1 MERFTKEHTTPLET
15 SEKRPRFHEILLRNN
30 FGNIT
35 AQAKLEYRNTVVPSY
50 YISYLEVLLG
60 SEDKKV
66 GQELVATINHF
77 LEKKGATGV
86 LYVIKDSPK
95 AEHIYKKFGWGSQKG
110 TDFMFYNTPHFLS
123 DEDKVKMIANIK
135 SSWKRSQD

>member
-77 LEKKGATGV
+77 LVQK
-86 LYVIKDSPK
+86 S
-95 AEHIYKKFGWGSQKG
+95 AEVQQVY
-110 TDFMFYNTPHFLS
+110 FMLLKIHQRQS
-123 DEDKVKMIANIK
+123 ISIK
-135 SSWKRSQD
+135 SLDGVSRKVQILCSTIPRTFCLTKIR

>member
-77 LEKKGATGV
+77 LVQK
-86 LYVIKDSPK
+86 S
-95 AEHIYKKFGWGSQKG
+95 AEVC
-110 TDFMFYNTPHFLS
+110 FMLRKIRQRQS
-123 DEDKVKMIANIK
+123 ISIK
-135 SSWKRSQD
+135 SLDGVSRKVQILCSTIPRTFCLTKIR